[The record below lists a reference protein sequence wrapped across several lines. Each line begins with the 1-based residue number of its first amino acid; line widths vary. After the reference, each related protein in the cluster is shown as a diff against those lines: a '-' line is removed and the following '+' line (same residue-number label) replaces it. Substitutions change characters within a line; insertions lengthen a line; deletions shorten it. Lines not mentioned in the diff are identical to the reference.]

1 MAMRLK
7 LDLTPLN
14 SGQVKYI
21 FCHPEEVLNNKVF
34 NDYFTSENFRQKN
47 ISVYLVIDEAHCIL
61 EWGED
66 FRPEFKNLG
75 QIRSVLKCRILALSA
90 TVTENGQKQIRDN
103 LLMRSFTSVCA
114 SPAKDNIVLL
124 VSSRPSPNAKGN
136 CAETPYDYIFNP
148 ILEEMMK
155 KLEKF
160 PITIIYCKSLQWIGY
175 GYQKARQI
183 LGKYFYSGESRSENS
198 RVVMFHSSMEKDSG
212 KLKEAILSNLQ
223 KPDEKCHIRLIFSTV
238 ALGMGADL
246 KHVQRVIHAGPPTSL
261 ETYVQEIGRAG
272 RTGKD
277 AQAILYFNRGD
288 LAPRAMR
295 KDMKEYCTN
304 TTVCKRE
311 MINHFFGFNTTVK
324 LLKCC
329 CVCNNNLELECQ
341 FEDLGVN

>member
-1 MAMRLK
+1 VSYNKTFGLQIGKLKEQQTDAILAVLSGNDCICSLPTGYGKSLAYELLPFIEPACLVIVVVPLNAIIEQQLKKLGNMAMRLK

-212 KLKEAILSNLQ
+212 KVSYT
-223 KPDEKCHIRLIFSTV
+223 F
-238 ALGMGADL
+238 
-246 KHVQRVIHAGPPTSL
+246 
-261 ETYVQEIGRAG
+261 Y
-272 RTGKD
+272 
-277 AQAILYFNRGD
+277 
-288 LAPRAMR
+288 
-295 KDMKEYCTN
+295 
-304 TTVCKRE
+304 
-311 MINHFFGFNTTVK
+311 
-324 LLKCC
+324 
-329 CVCNNNLELECQ
+329 
-341 FEDLGVN
+341 